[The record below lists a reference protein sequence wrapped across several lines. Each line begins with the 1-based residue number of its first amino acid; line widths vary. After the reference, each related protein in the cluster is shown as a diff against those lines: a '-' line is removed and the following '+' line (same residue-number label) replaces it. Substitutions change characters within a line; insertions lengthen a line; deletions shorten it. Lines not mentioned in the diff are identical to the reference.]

1 MKIGDVVF
9 LNSNPEVLM
18 TVSFVMEEKENADNA
33 SSMMIQPQMRIAG
46 FVAGDVQ
53 CTWFNG
59 PEYKTG
65 YFKAAMLT
73 KKD

>member
-9 LNSNPEVLM
+9 LKSNPEILM
-18 TVSFVMEEKENADNA
+18 TVSFVLGEKDVAGYA
-33 SSMMIQPQMRIAG
+33 QLIHQQMKISGYAN
-46 FVAGDVQ
+46 GDVQ

-59 PEYKTG
+59 PETKIG
-65 YFKAAMLT
+65 FFRAAMLT